1 MPDNKIIA
9 LEEKIAH
16 IQHMLDDLNMVVF
29 RQGTT
34 IENLNNQIKELKEKT
49 ISCKDVTFKILGLSL
64 ATINTLISLLFSVIT
79 LKIFFNYEKNK

>member
-29 RQGTT
+29 RQGEM
-34 IENLNNQIKELKEKT
+34 IENLNNQIEELKEK
-49 ISCKDVTFKILGLSL
+49 LESL
-64 ATINTLISLLFSVIT
+64 KSPQSSQEAINDD
-79 LKIFFNYEKNK
+79 KPPHY